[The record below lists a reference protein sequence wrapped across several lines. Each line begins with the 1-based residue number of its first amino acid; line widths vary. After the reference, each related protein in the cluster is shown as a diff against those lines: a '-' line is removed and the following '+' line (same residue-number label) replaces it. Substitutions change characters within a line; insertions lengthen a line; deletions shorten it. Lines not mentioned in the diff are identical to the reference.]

1 MSLNGPY
8 MPVVVTLL
16 RAILVTNIIV
26 GIGVGILLVI
36 LIAVS
41 A

>member
-1 MSLNGPY
+1 MSKPY
-8 MPVVVTLL
+8 SPLPTERLL

-26 GIGVGILLVI
+26 GIGVGILLIV

-41 A
+41 K